1 MDGELKL
8 ELELELELCWER
20 TLASASEIFS
30 QVKLGV
36 VFDDDDDVRG
46 ERLILIAW
54 EVGMRRK
61 SSGRFFGTWSLG
73 WGGGVGEGL

>member
-1 MDGELKL
+1 
-8 ELELELELCWER
+8 
-20 TLASASEIFS
+20 
-30 QVKLGV
+30 VKLGV